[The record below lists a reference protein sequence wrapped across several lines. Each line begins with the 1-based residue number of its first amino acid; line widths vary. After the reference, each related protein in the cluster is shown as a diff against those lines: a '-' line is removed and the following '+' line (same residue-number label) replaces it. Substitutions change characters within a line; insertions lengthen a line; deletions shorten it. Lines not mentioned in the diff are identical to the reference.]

1 MGDEDV
7 KAFLTYLAVDQE
19 VAASTQ
25 NQAFNSLLYFFRYV
39 LEREFGKIEGVA
51 RAKRST
57 YIPVVLSRPEV
68 DRVIERLDDPNKL
81 VVQFLYGCGLRISEC
96 LELRIQCFNLDMGT
110 LTIHDGKGKKD
121 RTVPLPQSIM
131 PRIKAQ
137 IEFVCKQLEDDIEA
151 GAAGV
156 FLPNRLEKKYPNGG
170 KEIAWQW
177 FFPAKNLSTV
187 KNTGEL
193 HRYHAYP
200 GPVGKAVKT
209 VVGDLRITKR
219 VTNHTFRHSFASH
232 LLAANVDIRTIQQL
246 LGHTDLKT
254 TMIYTHTLKSVTLKD
269 AVSPLD
275 MEIPYT

>member
-1 MGDEDV
+1 M
-7 KAFLTYLAVDQE
+7 
-19 VAASTQ
+19 
-25 NQAFNSLLYFFRYV
+25 
-39 LEREFGKIEGVA
+39 
-51 RAKRST
+51 
-57 YIPVVLSRPEV
+57 
-68 DRVIERLDDPNKL
+68 
-81 VVQFLYGCGLRISEC
+81 
-96 LELRIQCFNLDMGT
+96 
-110 LTIHDGKGKKD
+110 
-121 RTVPLPQSIM
+121 PLPQSIM

-137 IEFVCKQLEDDIEA
+137 IEFVCKQLEDVIEA

-187 KNTGEL
+187 KKTGEL